1 MEVTPELLSAFPL
14 LKPLPKAVL
23 SDLAQCSSLKK
34 FSRRGIVLEAGEAER
49 STCFLFEGRLQGVDF
64 TIDGREVGLYFVE
77 PGDFCGEL
85 ALFDKEPQPEFVIA
99 LTAAVVVFVPV
110 KELQQVMLKTPAIMG
125 VVGSKLASRI
135 RQMTFQ
141 RSLLGLPSIGQR
153 VCCQLWHLIPEGEKQ
168 KFSGFKANSGGDQG
182 TQLKTNS
189 KATVIN
195 NPPTHMEIAIMLNV
209 SRETV
214 TRVFQSLQNRQIVR
228 RDGPAKLIV
237 NKLDTLQ
244 KFAEGAEEL

>member
-14 LKPLPKAVL
+14 LKPLPKTVL
-23 SDLAQCSSLKK
+23 TDLAKYSSLKK
-34 FSRRGIVLEAGEAER
+34 FSRRGVVLEAGAADR

-64 TIDGREVGLYFVE
+64 TIDGREVGLYFIE

-85 ALFDKEPQPEFVIA
+85 ALFDAEPQSEFVIA

-110 KELQQVMLKTPAIMG
+110 KELQRVMLKTPAIMG

-153 VCCQLWHLIPEGEKQ
+153 VCCQLWHLIPDGEKQ
-168 KFSGFKANSGGDQG
+168 KFSGFKANSVGDHG
-182 TQLKTNS
+182 NYLEMDS
-189 KATVIN
+189 KETVIN

-237 NKLDTLQ
+237 NKLDILQ

>member
-23 SDLAQCSSLKK
+23 ADLAKCSSLRK
-34 FSRRGIVLEAGEAER
+34 FSRRGIVLEAGETER

-85 ALFDKEPQPEFVIA
+85 ALFDAEPQSEFVIA

-110 KELQQVMLKTPAIMG
+110 KELQQVMLKTPAIMA
-125 VVGSKLASRI
+125 VVGSKLTSRI

-168 KFSGFKANSGGDQG
+168 KFSGLKDSSGGDRPE
-182 TQLKTNS
+182 TDSNETI
-189 KATVIN
+189 IN

-237 NKLDTLQ
+237 NKLDILQ
-244 KFAEGAEEL
+244 KFAEGSEEL

>member
-14 LKPLPKAVL
+14 LKSLPKAVL
-23 SDLAQCSSLKK
+23 TDLAKYSSLRK

-85 ALFDKEPQPEFVIA
+85 ALFDAEPQSEFVIA

-110 KELQQVMLKTPAIMG
+110 VELRQVILKTPAIMD
-125 VVGSKLASRI
+125 VVGSKLAGRI

-153 VCCQLWHLIPEGEKQ
+153 VCCQLWHLIPEEEKQ
-168 KFSGFKANSGGDQG
+168 PFSRLKAKSGRDEG
-182 TQLKTNS
+182 THTETASQEI
-189 KATVIN
+189 VIC
-195 NPPTHMEIAIMLNV
+195 NPPTHMEIAIMINV

-237 NKLDTLQ
+237 SELDTLQ

>member
-23 SDLAQCSSLKK
+23 TDLAKCSSMRK

-77 PGDFCGEL
+77 PSDFCGEL
-85 ALFDKEPQPEFVIA
+85 ALFDAKPQSEFVIA

-125 VVGSKLASRI
+125 VVGNKLASRI

-168 KFSGFKANSGGDQG
+168 KFSGLKASSDGNHG
-182 TQLKTNS
+182 TNPEADS
-189 KATVIN
+189 KETVIN
-195 NPPTHMEIAIMLNV
+195 NPPTHMEIAIMVNV

-244 KFAEGAEEL
+244 KFAEGTEEL